1 VKADAFCISNFRLIS
16 HVVKEEDKMS
26 KKTLILLVAIGAI
39 SLLLTSVSVYAQPEE
54 RMKPGAISPAFKVKI
69 DSATLKLNE
78 IESHIEKINRE
89 KIVRINDAENLEKTM
104 YEYAEH
110 MKAALDAAL
119 QEAQKAGESKGKEGS
134 VRLLKNFEDTAK
146 AHEPRVNKL
155 AKNLES
161 IEAKIKVGTIKL
173 DKPLLQQMTPSER
186 EEFRKF
192 LAPEGIKNME
202 KLHPDLFKPG
212 TEPGASLNLSDRYQ
226 VVSSI
231 GGFCNSLP
239 EQIGKFFVS
248 PAEAAL
254 AAPCVGSCLAQNW
267 AGCVA
272 CVVTAGPSA
281 VNAWNDFK
289 SCWYGACGCKWYKPM
304 CCAKKA
310 WCLVKFIGKIA

>member
-1 VKADAFCISNFRLIS
+1 MMTKRLFCL
-16 HVVKEEDKMS
+16 
-26 KKTLILLVAIGAI
+26 LLVA
-39 SLLLTSVSVYAQPEE
+39 SFLLVSVTAFAQPKEM
-54 RMKPGAISPAFKVKI
+54 MKHGAISPAFKVKI
-69 DSATLKLNE
+69 DPAILKLNA
-78 IESHIEKINRE
+78 IESRIANINRE
-89 KIVRINDAENLEKTM
+89 KIVRINDAENLEKAM

-119 QEAQKAGESKGKEGS
+119 QEAQRAGESKGKEGS
-134 VRLLKNFEDTAK
+134 VKSLKNFEDTAK

-155 AKNLES
+155 AKNIES

-173 DKPLLQQMTPSER
+173 DKPLLQQMTPPER

-212 TEPGASLNLSDRYQ
+212 TKPVGSLNLSGRDR

-231 GGFCNSLP
+231 GGFCGSLP
-239 EQIGKFFVS
+239 EQIGNFFVS
-248 PAEAAL
+248 PADAAL
-254 AAPCVGSCLAQNW
+254 AAPCVGICWAQNW

-272 CVVTAGPSA
+272 CVIAASPSA
-281 VNAWNDFK
+281 VNAWNEFV
-289 SCWYGACGCKWYKPM
+289 SCWNGACGCKWYKPW

-310 WCLVKFIGKIA
+310 WCLTKFIGKIA